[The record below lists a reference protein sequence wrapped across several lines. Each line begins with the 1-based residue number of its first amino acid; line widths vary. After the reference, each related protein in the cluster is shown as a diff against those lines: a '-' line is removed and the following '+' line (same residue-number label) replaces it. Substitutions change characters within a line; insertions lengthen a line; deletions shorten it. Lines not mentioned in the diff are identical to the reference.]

1 MGAKFGKAM
10 ICVDNCAKENG
21 VVLDHTKPF
30 GGIESAAQRNP
41 AFEKCVKDS
50 CKSHV
55 DDSHAITHSVPHVV
69 SHSAHHA
76 GHVVSKKHDNETPKI
91 VAGVVVGVLILV
103 MIILLAKRK

>member
-55 DDSHAITHSVPHVV
+55 DDSHAVP
-69 SHSAHHA
+69 HSAHHV

-103 MIILLAKRK
+103 MIVLLAKRK